1 MHVAIIMDGN
11 GRWAQARGLPRI
23 EGHRQGLK
31 RVEELL
37 RYAPDKGVK
46 YLTLYAFSTENWRRP
61 KAERE
66 FLFSMFERYLKDRW
80 EGLAERGV
88 RLKVIGSRQGLPASL
103 VELIEDTER
112 KLSGGDSLFL
122 QIAFNYGGRDEIVR
136 AIRDLHEKGLC
147 QDVDE
152 KIFAEYLYTAGIPDP
167 DLMIRTSG
175 EKRISNFLLWQLAYT
190 ELYFT
195 DVLWP
200 DFDEAEFEKALA
212 DYSKRRRRFGGI

>member
-37 RYAPDKGVK
+37 NYAPGKGVK

-61 KAERE
+61 QAERE
-66 FLFSMFERYLKDRW
+66 FLFSMFERYLRDKWKD
-80 EGLAERGV
+80 LAERGV
-88 RLKVIGSRQGLPASL
+88 RLRVIGSRNGLPGSL
-103 VELIEDTER
+103 VELIEETENR
-112 KLSGGDSLFL
+112 LASGNRLFL
-122 QIAFNYGGRDEIVR
+122 QIAFNYGGRDEIVNAVKR
-136 AIRDLHEKGLC
+136 LYEKGLC
-147 QDVDE
+147 EGVDE
-152 KIFAEYLYTAGIPDP
+152 KTFSEYLYTAGIPDP

-200 DFDEAEFEKALA
+200 DFDQAEFEKALA